1 MRLVG
6 HVARIGEVRNAYKI
20 LVGNSDRK
28 RPLGSPKRRWED
40 SIRMNLREIEWEDVD
55 WMQLAQDRVQWR
67 AVVYMV
73 INLRVPRKAGNFLT
87 S

>member
-1 MRLVG
+1 VG

-28 RPLGSPKRRWED
+28 RPLGRPKRRWED